1 MRELGEREEACGNA
15 KETGE
20 CYTEGKVGEGVGNLG
35 RRRKRV
41 KAKDRWRERKIERMR
56 AIQRE
61 RRRKIEQVLE
71 QRRMQTRER
80 GK

>member
-41 KAKDRWRERKIERMR
+41 KAREMEREEDREDASDPKGEKKKNR
-56 AIQRE
+56 ASARA
-61 RRRKIEQVLE
+61 K
-71 QRRMQTRER
+71 
-80 GK
+80 KNANA